1 MKVPPFDISSTFYLK
16 GDIDK
21 EALLYNAFNKT
32 GIIHIQLPLLSL
44 YPLVCTENTKQ
55 KSTDDTCVRHGPK
68 HEIHLAEYKGRP
80 TPNAPLPQDFFFL
93 SFFST
98 SRSHLE
104 CRDLKSHHHIEPLTG
119 HSSTGGTTGHHA
131 FHIAMPQR
139 WQLALAHKNG
149 FVCGNDY
156 RAIAPAHKHWPET
169 PFASDEQGNDKDVVY
184 NKHQR
189 LSGSWQV

>member
-1 MKVPPFDISSTFYLK
+1 MKVPPFDSSSTFYLK
-16 GDIDK
+16 GDAGK

-32 GIIHIQLPLLSL
+32 GIIHIQLPLYL
-44 YPLVCTENTKQ
+44 YTLLYVQRIQNRKAQTIHVLDTGRSMKSTWLNTK
-55 KSTDDTCVRHGPK
+55 G
-68 HEIHLAEYKGRP
+68 
-80 TPNAPLPQDFFFL
+80 APLPTHHYRKIFFSL
-93 SFFST
+93 FFST

-104 CRDLKSHHHIEPLTG
+104 RRYFKSHHHIEPLTG

-139 WQLALAHKNG
+139 WRLALAHKDG
-149 FVCGNDY
+149 FVCRNDY
-156 RAIAPAHKHWPET
+156 SAIAQAHKHWPET

-184 NKHQR
+184 NKHRR